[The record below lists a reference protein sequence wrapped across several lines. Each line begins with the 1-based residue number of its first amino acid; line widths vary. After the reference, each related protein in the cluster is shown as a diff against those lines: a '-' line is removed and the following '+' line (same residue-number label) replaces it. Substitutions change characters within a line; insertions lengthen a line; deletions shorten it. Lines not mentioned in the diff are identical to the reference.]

1 LASWRRAAGS
11 VIRSVDAMDAG
22 TGKPG
27 WLAALLEAAVAEHRP
42 ESVPPGHARAYL
54 RQVLRKSGLLY
65 GTPAARGMAGR
76 SPEEVLFRAVLGTY
90 ARIGL
95 DVAVLMGAP
104 AGSRREQLLVLFA
117 ALTGLLDQAMEIQVE
132 LLQMDPIPRRLWARV
147 EGALEQRALSLAGDP
162 AYGLLLHN
170 GAVYV
175 DANVFG
181 RIAID
186 YFGRG
191 YLAPTPVLRRLDF
204 GHRQKALLV
213 QVLTA
218 LACAERPPGFSAR
231 RAILRQIEDLRLPP
245 AVERELT
252 AGVRLAFERRSDLAG
267 VLEKVRS
274 RELKRFVLEQVLLA
288 SLVDGRQSRAEL
300 AFIQELAARLG
311 VSGDEVAAIQLEVAE
326 FYRANRDVV
335 DVFTV
340 SAGAGVMG
348 EEVLE
353 TVQDA
358 VEKNYRRLMQE
369 VKETGELSV
378 LLARAARGATLTAEE
393 KARMREQLV
402 DVAKAIPALA
412 IFAAPGG
419 VLLLIALS
427 KLLPFSL
434 LPSSF
439 QEPPPR
445 K

>member
-1 LASWRRAAGS
+1 
-11 VIRSVDAMDAG
+11 MDALP
-22 TGKPG
+22 TGKSG
-27 WLAALLEAAVAEHRP
+27 WLAALLEAVVADHRP
-42 ESVPPGHARAYL
+42 ESVPPGPARAYL
-54 RQVLRKSGLLY
+54 RRVLRESGLLY
-65 GTPAARGMAGR
+65 GTPAARGAVPAR
-76 SPEEVLFRAVLGTY
+76 SAEEVLFRAVLGTF

-95 DVAVLMGAP
+95 DIAVRMGAP

-117 ALTGLLDQAMEIQVE
+117 ALTGLVDPATEIQVE
-132 LLQMDPIPRRLWARV
+132 LLQMDPIPRRLWAKV
-147 EGALEQRALSLAGDP
+147 EGALEQRAVSLAGDP

-191 YLAPTPVLRRLDF
+191 YLAPNPVIRRLDF

-218 LACAERPPGFSAR
+218 LACAERRPGFSAR
-231 RAILRQIEDLRLPP
+231 RAIVRQLEDLRLPP
-245 AVERELT
+245 AVERDLDD
-252 AGVRLAFERRSDLAG
+252 AVRLAFEGRADLTA
-267 VLEKVRS
+267 VLGKVRS
-274 RELKRFVLEQVLLA
+274 RDLKRFVLEQVLLA

-300 AFIQELAARLG
+300 AFIQEVAARLG
-311 VSGDEVAAIQLEVAE
+311 VNEGEVTAIQLEVAE
-326 FYRANRDVV
+326 FYKTHRDVV

-348 EEVLE
+348 EEVLG

-378 LLARAARGATLTAEE
+378 LLAKAARGVALSSEE
-393 KARMREQLV
+393 KARMRQQLI

-439 QEPPPR
+439 QEPPR
-445 K
+445 KE